1 MRYVFEHVCF
11 ISFFMLIEFLLCSL
25 VELWNRLCVILI
37 LWYILDNLLLCHT
50 LVRILGLFGVFSK
63 LHLLLVLES
72 LVHAYLLNLYHM
84 ACFTF
89 FDPIYRVNSNKSI
102 CTYLCG
108 VYPMYCSC
116 LTTSDPI
123 SLGTTLCL
131 IFVLGTM
138 EIHWKLILFI
148 MKVVW
153 SSYNWRQ
160 AMVIGKLISTSS
172 LQCYLGNK
180 YLSHAYTY
188 HPNLCRLYIMAWNPS
203 LRI

>member
-1 MRYVFEHVCF
+1 MKFNF
-11 ISFFMLIEFLLCSL
+11 I
-25 VELWNRLCVILI
+25 
-37 LWYILDNLLLCHT
+37 
-50 LVRILGLFGVFSK
+50 
-63 LHLLLVLES
+63 
-72 LVHAYLLNLYHM
+72 
-84 ACFTF
+84 
-89 FDPIYRVNSNKSI
+89 SI

-138 EIHWKLILFI
+138 EIHWKLVLFI

-160 AMVIGKLISTSS
+160 AMMIGKLISTSS

-180 YLSHAYTY
+180 YLSHAYS
-188 HPNLCRLYIMAWNPS
+188 YIIQPCVGCILAWNSFICKCCAYCNGLKENSLLQMWVYWDECIYWGLYKIMFMIHQIPIMPS
-203 LRI
+203 

>member
-1 MRYVFEHVCF
+1 LAKMCMKFNF
-11 ISFFMLIEFLLCSL
+11 I
-25 VELWNRLCVILI
+25 
-37 LWYILDNLLLCHT
+37 
-50 LVRILGLFGVFSK
+50 
-63 LHLLLVLES
+63 
-72 LVHAYLLNLYHM
+72 
-84 ACFTF
+84 
-89 FDPIYRVNSNKSI
+89 SI

-138 EIHWKLILFI
+138 EIHWKLVLFI

-160 AMVIGKLISTSS
+160 AMMIGKLISTSS

-188 HPNLCRLYIMAWNPS
+188 HPTLCRLYIMAWDHSFANLFLSLGIIS
-203 LRI
+203 LRYLLPCSNYFNYLLVPLLVVVMNLMCCVCVWSSFNVQ